1 MSFNNF
7 APIILLFIVYFSIA
21 KRLGIFGDFRT
32 IVISKTKRVALESFF
47 EKNIHFYDQL
57 NASDKKK
64 FLARAYQLSKI
75 LRIDGRGNFKITPDV
90 RLLVATAYVQ
100 LTFGFENFIL
110 PGFQRF
116 IIYPESYINPFTGRL
131 HDGEVNPRGVIVLSW
146 KQLVR
151 GYANPT
157 DKINLGLH
165 EMAHAFFHTVKSR
178 KGQNSFDRD
187 IINKFS
193 IVALEEINVIKSG
206 ENHLLRKY
214 ASTNVSEF
222 FAVTVEHFFEAPE
235 ELKSN
240 LPRVYSS
247 LSAILK
253 QDPANKLFSTRGY

>member
-7 APIILLFIVYFSIA
+7 APIILLFIVYFSLA
-21 KRLGIFGDFRT
+21 RRLGIIGDFRT
-32 IVISKTKRVALESFF
+32 LGISKTRRVALESFF
-47 EKNIHFYDQL
+47 EKNIHFYAQL

-64 FLARAYQLSKI
+64 FVARAYQLSKT

-116 IIYPESYINPFTGRL
+116 IIYPESYINPFTGRM

-165 EMAHAFFHTVKSR
+165 EMAHAFFHTAKSK
-178 KGQNSFDRD
+178 KGLFNLDRES
-187 IINKFS
+187 INRFS
-193 IVALEEINVIKSG
+193 LVALEEINAINTG
-206 ENHLLRKY
+206 DNHLLRKY

-222 FAVTVEHFFEAPE
+222 FAVAVEHFFEAPE
-235 ELKSN
+235 ELKSK

-247 LSAILK
+247 LSTILN
-253 QDPANKLFSTRGY
+253 QDTANKIFTKRE